1 MEAYKKEFIEFM
13 VDCQV
18 LKFGDFVTKSGRKT
32 PFFVN
37 TGFYRTGAQLRRLGQ
52 YYAEAV
58 NNKFGLDFDVLF
70 GPAYKGIP
78 LSVAATIAISEK
90 YGQDIRYCSNRK
102 EVKDHGDKGILLG
115 SPINDGDRVVI
126 IEDVTT
132 AGTSIEETLP
142 IIKAQ
147 GDVNPIGLVVW
158 RLFWRASLARES
170 CERQMTGTL
179 SSLAMI
185 LSIRLMS
192 ETACVR
198 LSFDQPWPLLL
209 SISTYT
215 LTADGKLVVYYGRF
229 YKGKTIP
236 LTDITDVELKRSSG
250 FGGIMPSKYVLI
262 HYEKKNLLSLVP
274 VKPEEFINALVKR
287 LEHRI
292 EEE

>member
-58 NNKFGLDFDVLF
+58 NSKFGLDFDVLF

-147 GDVNPIGLVVW
+147 GDVNPIGLVVSVD
-158 RLFWRASLARES
+158 RM
-170 CERQMTGTL
+170 ERGKGTKSAL
-179 SSLAMI
+179 SEIEEKYGLKT
-185 LSIRLMS
+185 
-192 ETACVR
+192 TAIV
-198 LSFDQPWPLLL
+198 
-209 SISTYT
+209 TM
-215 LTADGKLVVYYGRF
+215 AEVVEHLYNKE
-229 YKGKTIP
+229 YKGKVIIDLVP
-236 LTDITDVELKRSSG
+236 
-250 FGGIMPSKYVLI
+250 
-262 HYEKKNLLSLVP
+262 EKKYPRSETVDFQRGEVEWEGGNLYFPQWSYHMDIDYL
-274 VKPEEFINALVKR
+274 NY
-287 LEHRI
+287 
-292 EEE
+292 